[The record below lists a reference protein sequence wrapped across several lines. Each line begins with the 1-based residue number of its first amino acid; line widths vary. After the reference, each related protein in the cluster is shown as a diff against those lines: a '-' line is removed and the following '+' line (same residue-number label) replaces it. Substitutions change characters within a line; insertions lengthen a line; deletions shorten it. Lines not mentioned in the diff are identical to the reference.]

1 MQYFFFH
8 CIDNDLNVH
17 YNKGEEKHS
26 IPNHRDT
33 NESGVNFQRGKHI

>member
-17 YNKGEEKHS
+17 YNKGEEKPP
-26 IPNHRDT
+26 IPNDRDT
-33 NESGVNFQRGKHI
+33 NESGGEIYRGKHI